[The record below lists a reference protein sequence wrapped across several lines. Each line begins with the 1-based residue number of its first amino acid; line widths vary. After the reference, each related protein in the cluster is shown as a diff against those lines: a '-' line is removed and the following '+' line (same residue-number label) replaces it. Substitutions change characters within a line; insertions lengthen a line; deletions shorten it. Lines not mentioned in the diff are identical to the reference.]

1 MTRPSQKTIIIAGGG
16 AIGATCAVVLARKG
30 HAVTLMDPAPLG
42 HNTSGMAAGML
53 APAFEAVMDGSS
65 RAVFELYLE
74 SMRRWTTLLAELG
87 LAQSKAPPSGA
98 VWLGEDTPA
107 MAARFDA
114 LGADYRLITAKAAQ
128 ALSPGLCA
136 FKADALL
143 APQDGRLDSL
153 ATLAGLQVA
162 GTRQGVHYH
171 QGRLVQYGEGRGVLA
186 DGQVMK
192 ADYLVVASGLPRA
205 LASLAPELA
214 HLSPIKGQLVHFDG
228 LGPST
233 GPTLRTSLGY
243 ATPTARG
250 LAVGATMEAGLDNT
264 DLDAQVAERL
274 TALGRNLFPDLATVS
289 PTARAG
295 VRAASPDGLP
305 LVGPSKVAGVIL
317 ACGMRRNGWLLAPL
331 VAAQVAAYVQSEDT
345 SPWAALLNSQRFDC
359 AQGEGD
365 F

>member
-16 AIGATCAVVLARKG
+16 AIGATCAVVLAGKG
-30 HAVTLMDPAPLG
+30 HAVTVIDPSPLG

-65 RAVFELYLE
+65 REVFALYLE
-74 SMRRWTTLLAELG
+74 SMGGWPPLLAELG
-87 LAQSKAPPSGA
+87 LAKSDAPPSGA
-98 VWLGEDTPA
+98 VWLGEDAPA

-128 ALSPGLCA
+128 ALSPGLCVPRS
-136 FKADALL
+136 DALL
-143 APQDGRLDSL
+143 APQDGRIDPL
-153 ATLAGLQVA
+153 ATLAGLQAA
-162 GTRQGVHYH
+162 GARLGVRFH
-171 QGRLVQYGEGRGVLA
+171 QGRLVQYDAGQAVLA
-186 DGQVMK
+186 DGQVMA
-192 ADYLVVASGLPRA
+192 ADHLVIASGLPRA

-228 LGPST
+228 PGPST

-274 TALGRNLFPDLATVS
+274 TALGQSLFPDLATVL

-305 LVGPSKVAGVIL
+305 LVGPSQAPGVIL

-331 VAAQVAAYVQSEDT
+331 VAAQLAAYIEPEEQAI
-345 SPWAALLNSQRFDC
+345 WAGLFNPQRFDA
-359 AQGEGD
+359 AQG
-365 F
+365 